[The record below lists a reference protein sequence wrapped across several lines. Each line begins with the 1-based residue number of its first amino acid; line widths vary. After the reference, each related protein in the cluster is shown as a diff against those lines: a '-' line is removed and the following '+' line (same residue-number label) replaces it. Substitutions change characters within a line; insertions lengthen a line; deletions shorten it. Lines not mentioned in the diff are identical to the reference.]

1 MLQSNTVRG
10 ILAHGVTN
18 APPLGRAERTP
29 IAFEMAR
36 GDGFDGGGRNGAS
49 AGATGRGG
57 SGKPEGASS
66 RNAPPTR
73 SLRERLGA
81 IRNVPPFLALIWKTS
96 RLLTAG
102 TLLLRLVRAVLPV
115 ATLYVGKLIIDEV
128 MAHAPTVGSPT
139 NVREWLA
146 NASSHRML
154 WLLGAEFGLAVLSD
168 LLGRMVS
175 LFDSLL
181 SEQFSNTTSI
191 RLMEHAAT
199 LDLEDFED
207 SEQQDKLE
215 RARRQA
221 SGRMSLMSQLF
232 GQVQDLITIISFAA
246 GMVVFAPWLI
256 ALLFVALIPA
266 FLGEAYFNER
276 SYALAFSR
284 TADRRELDYVRMT
297 GASVETAKEV
307 KIFGLNA
314 FLIDRYRRLSH
325 DFYLANRRLAIK
337 RASWGGMLTALGTA
351 GYYVAYAYIVW
362 RTVAGQFTIGDLT
375 FLAGSFRRLRG
386 LLEGLLIG
394 FTQTASQ
401 ALYLDDLFSF
411 FTITPSIASPK
422 HPRAFPSPIAHGIVF
437 EAVGFKYPDAERWAV
452 RHLSFRLQAGEVL
465 ALVGENGAGKTT
477 LVKLLARLYDPVEG
491 RILLDGHDLRDYDL
505 DELRANIGVIFQDF
519 VRYDMTVGENIA
531 VGRIDARDDR
541 PRIVASADRSLASG
555 VIAKLP
561 RGYDQQV
568 GKRFRTGVDL
578 SGGEWQK
585 VAIARAYMRDAQL
598 LILDEPTAA
607 LDARAEFEVFQRFK
621 ELSAGKT
628 GVLIS
633 HRFSTVR
640 MADRILVLENGTVES
655 EGTHLELVAQGGR
668 YAELFELQA
677 AGYR

>member
-1 MLQSNTVRG
+1 M
-10 ILAHGVTN
+10 
-18 APPLGRAERTP
+18 PPDRAR
-29 IAFEMAR
+29 AA
-36 GDGFDGGGRNGAS
+36 NGAS
-49 AGATGRGG
+49 PRSNG
-57 SGKPEGASS
+57 SP
-66 RNAPPTR
+66 PPTR
-73 SLRERLGA
+73 SFRERLGA
-81 IRNVPPFLALIWKTS
+81 VRNIPPFLALIWQTS
-96 RLLTAG
+96 KPLTLW
-102 TLLLRLVRAVLPV
+102 TVLLRLVRALLPV
-115 ATLYVGKLIIDEV
+115 ATLFVGKLIIDEV
-128 MAHAPTVGSPT
+128 MARSSVLGAPTTVGG
-139 NVREWLA
+139 WLA
-146 NASSHRML
+146 NVASHRML

-168 LLGRMVS
+168 VLGRLVS

-181 SEQFSNTTSI
+181 SEQFSNVTSI

-221 SGRMSLMSQLF
+221 SGRMSLMNQLF
-232 GQVQDLITIISFAA
+232 GQAQDLITIVSFAVGLVA
-246 GMVVFAPWLI
+246 YAPWLI
-256 ALLFVALIPA
+256 VLLFLSLIPA
-266 FLGEAYFNER
+266 FLGEAYFNEK
-276 SYALAFSR
+276 SYALAYTR
-284 TADRRELDYVRMT
+284 TADRRELDYVRHT

-314 FLIDRYRRLSH
+314 FLIDRYRVLAN
-325 DFYLANRRLAIK
+325 DFYRANRTLAMR
-337 RASWGGMLTALGTA
+337 RAGWGGALTALGTG
-351 GYYVAYAYIVW
+351 GYYVAYAYIVF
-362 RTVAGQFTIGDLT
+362 RTLTGQFSIGDLT

-411 FTITPSIASPK
+411 FMIAPHIHSPK
-422 HPRAFPSPIAHGIVF
+422 NPRAFPRPIVHGIEF
-437 EAVGFKYPDAERWAV
+437 ENVGFKYPGADRWAV
-452 RHLSFRLQAGEVL
+452 RHMSFTLRAGEVL

-491 RILLDGHDLRDYDL
+491 RILVDGYDMREYDL
-505 DELRANIGVIFQDF
+505 DDLRSNTGVIFQDF
-519 VRYDMTVGENIA
+519 VRYNMTASENIA
-531 VGRIDARDDR
+531 VGRIEARADHTR
-541 PRIVASADRSLASG
+541 VAASAERSLASE
-555 VIAKLP
+555 VIANLP
-561 RGYDQQV
+561 MRYEQQL
-568 GKRFRTGVDL
+568 GKRFRSGVDL

-607 LDARAEFEVFQRFK
+607 LDARAEYEVFQRFK

-633 HRFSTVR
+633 HRFSSVR
-640 MADRILVLENGTVES
+640 MADRILVLADGRVEAS
-655 EGTHLELVAQGGR
+655 GTHDELLAQHGR